1 MSSMF
6 GGGGGGGGST
16 PQYLPPPPPPPT
28 PTLANFNQASG
39 YDPTR
44 SLMGD
49 FGGTRKTGGQGLD
62 TETNTT
68 KKSLLGD

>member
-6 GGGGGGGGST
+6 GGGGGGSQP
-16 PQYLPPPPPPPT
+16 PQYLPPPPPPPS
-28 PTLANFNQASG
+28 PTMADFSKSPG
-39 YDPTR
+39 FDPTN
-44 SLMGD
+44 SLMGN

-62 TETNTT
+62 TETTTT